1 MVNEDC
7 GLESPKGLV
16 LAVHKFE
23 SFNSDE
29 RRNYELLIINFVDD
43 TKNCGNTGMQKT
55 LIPDE
60 RRQSA
65 PKACLGKVPSSQ
77 HALK

>member
-1 MVNEDC
+1 MSTV
-7 GLESPKGLV
+7 GLESPKGSV
-16 LAVHKFE
+16 PGHAQFK

-43 TKNCGNTGMQKT
+43 TKNCGNTGMQKAP
-55 LIPDE
+55 IPDE

-77 HALK
+77 YALK